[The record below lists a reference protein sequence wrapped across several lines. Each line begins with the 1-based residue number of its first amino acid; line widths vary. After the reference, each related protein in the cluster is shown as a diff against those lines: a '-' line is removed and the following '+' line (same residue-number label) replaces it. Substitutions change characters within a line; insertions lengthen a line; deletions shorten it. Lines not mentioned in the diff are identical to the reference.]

1 MIQNHHDMCLTKK
14 LKTRFLFGLAIP
26 ATLPELSSLS
36 TRSTESINFQ
46 SVKISPIT
54 HWPRWDV
61 EMFHLISSAGL
72 WETSRFTYG
81 RWTGLLPILA
91 GFEKMWNGGNHW
103 RWIIRD
109 TSIHLFWPR
118 SKGQTAES
126 LKEWAMETFLRIQ
139 CSQTILHTKYTS
151 RYFQCFLILKV
162 LKTVEKIHGEL
173 DIPMRVDHWGLELG
187 SCLCCHGTVGD
198 DFALGP
204 SGQSKGRVFEI
215 FFSKTRG
222 EKVSKKAWSELY
234 RKTTG
239 EFWAGIQISAF
250 DLQCL
255 DFVQAPPETETPTAA
270 TPAEAK
276 GKSLESSNVAE
287 RFWLLEKTET
297 WHFYF

>member
-1 MIQNHHDMCLTKK
+1 MKSIIQDIGRIQVSIRVKILDPIQALPRCKICRSQQSVLEMNRRTFPQAGIKACFAHLIFGNDPKSSWYDMCLTKK

-36 TRSTESINFQ
+36 TRYTESMNFQ

-91 GFEKMWNGGNHW
+91 GFEKIWNGGNHW

-162 LKTVEKIHGEL
+162 LKTVEKIHREL
-173 DIPMRVDHWGLELG
+173 DIPMGVYHWGLELG

-215 FFSKTRG
+215 YFQIFKTRG
-222 EKVSKKAWSELY
+222 
-234 RKTTG
+234 
-239 EFWAGIQISAF
+239 
-250 DLQCL
+250 
-255 DFVQAPPETETPTAA
+255 
-270 TPAEAK
+270 
-276 GKSLESSNVAE
+276 GKRWV
-287 RFWLLEKTET
+287 
-297 WHFYF
+297 